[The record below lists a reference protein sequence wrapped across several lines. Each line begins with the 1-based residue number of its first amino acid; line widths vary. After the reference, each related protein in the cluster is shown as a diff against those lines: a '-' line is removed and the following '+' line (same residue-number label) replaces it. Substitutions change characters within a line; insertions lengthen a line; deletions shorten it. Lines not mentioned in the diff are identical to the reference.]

1 MKNIAL
7 FIISLLFS
15 ITSFA
20 QISEE
25 QKIYTQAVKNLN
37 KGNYQKADSLF
48 TQYIY
53 SYDLFD
59 INVYN
64 NLSISKLKQG
74 DTCQFCHNLWKAS
87 ILRNLEANK
96 SYNLHCLSYKNEI
109 KEFYKQRDTTII
121 DSNNNNVLFDLAITK
136 SEVGD
141 ICSLWKTL
149 NDTSFG
155 NSKANIYNSL
165 LEKELGNSVFWVNT
179 TFLVDIMKNELGIYN
194 IISIN
199 TCTNEKRYKY
209 FEKEI
214 YASFDDYNYL
224 LVKEEI
230 QKGFIMKVKKSE
242 FENDSTDYILFI
254 DTTETKSKDLSKY
267 EIIYKTKKI
276 KKDLSSSLNYDEIM
290 PQYNGG
296 EEKLYKYL
304 GNNISYPKKARENNI
319 SGTVIITFIVEKDGS
334 ISNAK
339 ILKDI
344 GGGCGLEG
352 LRVVRAMPKWIP
364 GKQSGE
370 LVRVSFNLPIKFTLS
385 N

>member
-1 MKNIAL
+1 
-7 FIISLLFS
+7 
-15 ITSFA
+15 
-20 QISEE
+20 
-25 QKIYTQAVKNLN
+25 
-37 KGNYQKADSLF
+37 
-48 TQYIY
+48 
-53 SYDLFD
+53 
-59 INVYN
+59 
-64 NLSISKLKQG
+64 
-74 DTCQFCHNLWKAS
+74 
-87 ILRNLEANK
+87 
-96 SYNLHCLSYKNEI
+96 
-109 KEFYKQRDTTII
+109 
-121 DSNNNNVLFDLAITK
+121 
-136 SEVGD
+136 
-141 ICSLWKTL
+141 
-149 NDTSFG
+149 
-155 NSKANIYNSL
+155 
-165 LEKELGNSVFWVNT
+165 
-179 TFLVDIMKNELGIYN
+179 
-194 IISIN
+194 
-199 TCTNEKRYKY
+199 
-209 FEKEI
+209 
-214 YASFDDYNYL
+214 
-224 LVKEEI
+224 
-230 QKGFIMKVKKSE
+230 MKVKKSE